1 MILKRLHEISKMAK
15 ISVIG
20 ANKEIFVVYHKKKGH
35 SLQHANFIPDNTYA
49 IVTVT
54 TLD

>member
-1 MILKRLHEISKMAK
+1 MAK

-20 ANKEIFVVYHKKKGH
+20 ANKEIFVVYYKKGH

-49 IVTVT
+49 IVTAT

>member
-1 MILKRLHEISKMAK
+1 MAK

-20 ANKEIFVVYHKKKGH
+20 ANKEIFVVYHKKRVTRCKN
-35 SLQHANFIPDNTYA
+35 ANFIPDNTYA
-49 IVTVT
+49 IVTAT